1 MSSTASLSLT
11 STQALRRK
19 KIKRGLLQ
27 VFMICT
33 VIVWLSPVLWTVY
46 TSLRPYADTAARGY
60 VSLPGQLN
68 FSNYIN
74 AWRNADLP
82 RYYMNSLLVTVPA
95 VILTLLFASWVAFV
109 VSRYSW
115 RFNLFFLMLFTAGNL
130 LPPQVI
136 LTPLFRMYNA
146 MPLPHFLSQN
156 GHWFDSLF
164 GLVAINVAFQV
175 GFCTFVL
182 SNYMKTIPKEL
193 SEAAQVD
200 GASVWRQYWKIIMPL
215 TRPAL
220 GALAILEFTWIY
232 NDFLWAYVLIST
244 GNKRPITAALA
255 NLRGVFFTD
264 NNLIA
269 AGAML
274 AAIPTLTVYFI
285 LQRQF
290 IGGLT
295 LGSTKG

>member
-1 MSSTASLSLT
+1 MTASVTIT
-11 STQALRRK
+11 SAQAGRRRK
-19 KIKRGLLQ
+19 LKRGLLQ
-27 VFMICT
+27 AFLICT
-33 VIVWLSPVLWTVY
+33 VIVWLAPVLWTVY

-60 VSLPGQLN
+60 VSLPGKISLT
-68 FSNYIN
+68 NYTT
-74 AWRNADLP
+74 AWHNADLP
-82 RYYMNSLLVTVPA
+82 RYYINTLLVTIPA
-95 VILTLLFASWVAFV
+95 VILALLFASSVAFV
-109 VSRYSW
+109 VSRFSF

-182 SNYMKTIPKEL
+182 SNFMKTIPKEL

-200 GASVWRQYWKIIMPL
+200 GASVWRQYWQVIMPL

>member
-1 MSSTASLSLT
+1 MSTTSLT
-11 STQALRRK
+11 ITSAQAGRK
-19 KIKRGLLQ
+19 RKIKRGLLQ
-27 VFMICT
+27 AFLITT
-33 VIVWLSPVLWTVY
+33 VIVWLSPVLWTIY

-60 VSLPGQLN
+60 VSLPGKISLT
-68 FSNYIN
+68 NYTT

-82 RYYMNSLLVTVPA
+82 RYYLNTLLVTIPA
-95 VILTLLFASWVAFV
+95 VILTLVLASCVAFV
-109 VSRYSW
+109 VSRFSF

-164 GLVAINVAFQV
+164 GLVAINVAFQI

-182 SNYMKTIPKEL
+182 SNFMKTIPKEL
-193 SEAAQVD
+193 TEAAQVD
-200 GASVWRQYWKIIMPL
+200 GASVWRQYRKIIMPL

-295 LGSTKG
+295 LGATKG